1 MTDPNFVTDMVKVLG
16 SPQVRALFGPT
27 VEQAGIFLGY
37 IAERGRHFAT
47 ENIEKVFGKLG
58 LNLQAEG
65 RVLTDEEF
73 RRILPLLS
81 AASMQSSDELQ
92 ERFAALLQSA
102 PTADPNYLPGFAQTL
117 EQISADEAQ
126 FLDRIS
132 AFLIQLS
139 TGSKSPRVMEP
150 LSESLLIYIYDKA
163 PVL

>member
-1 MTDPNFVTDMVKVLG
+1 M
-16 SPQVRALFGPT
+16 
-27 VEQAGIFLGY
+27 
-37 IAERGRHFAT
+37 
-47 ENIEKVFGKLG
+47 
-58 LNLQAEG
+58 
-65 RVLTDEEF
+65 LTDEEF

-102 PTADPNYLPGFAQTL
+102 ATADPNYLPGFAQTL